1 MDGSVGRED
10 LVFLV
15 YFSKTTQYITLIFF
29 SPPMNLFKVS
39 VVKKFKI
46 NNNSVKN
53 CAYFGN
59 FLGF

>member
-10 LVFLV
+10 LVFFGLFLEN
-15 YFSKTTQYITLIFF
+15 YSIYYPNFF